1 MRNTI
6 RILLGNLGSADNDFD
21 PNTDMVS
28 FDKLHDIDKWAL
40 SRLNGMISRVRDAY
54 NGYAFH
60 LVYHELNK
68 FCTVDMSKLY
78 VDITKD
84 RVYTEAKNSDARR
97 AAQTTMYIILSSL
110 VRLIA
115 PILAFTA
122 DEAWLSMAHVE
133 SDDVRS
139 VVLND
144 MPEFDPA
151 LSFPEIEE
159 RYEKLFALRDG
170 IMKSLE
176 EARASKTIGKSLDA
190 KLTISVSDKETL
202 ELLSSF
208 TSDELETVFIVS
220 GVTVTEGEDSVKVEN
235 ADGCKCVRCWKYS
248 SLGTET
254 EAGFLCVRCKDT
266 LGL

>member
-1 MRNTI
+1 
-6 RILLGNLGSADNDFD
+6 
-21 PNTDMVS
+21 MVS
-28 FDKLHDIDKWAL
+28 LDKLHDIDKWAL
-40 SRLNGMISRVRDAY
+40 SRLNGMIGRVREAY
-54 NGYAFH
+54 NSYAFH

-84 RVYTEAKNSDARR
+84 RVYTEAKNSEARR

-110 VRLIA
+110 VRLLA
-115 PILAFTA
+115 PILAYTA
-122 DEAWLSMAHVE
+122 DEAWASMSHLD

-139 VVLND
+139 VMLND
-144 MPEFDPA
+144 MPEVSDE
-151 LSFPEIEE
+151 LSFPETEA

-176 EARASKTIGKSLDA
+176 EARAGKTIGKSLDA
-190 KLTISVSDKETL
+190 KLTISVSDSETL
-202 ELLSSF
+202 SLLRSFGDEELQ
-208 TSDELETVFIVS
+208 TVFIVS
-220 GVTVTEGEDSVKVEN
+220 GVTLCEGEDSVKVEA

-248 SLGTET
+248 NNGIES
-254 EAGFLCVRCKDT
+254 EAGFLCSRCKDT